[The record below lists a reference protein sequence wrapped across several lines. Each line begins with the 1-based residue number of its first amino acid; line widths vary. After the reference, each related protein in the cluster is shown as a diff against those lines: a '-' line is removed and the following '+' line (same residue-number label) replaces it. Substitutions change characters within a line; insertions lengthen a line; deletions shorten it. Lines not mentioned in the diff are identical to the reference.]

1 MKRSFHSRAS
11 RDVRPRRQS
20 AALRSIALSVERDS
34 ASVLLSCILHGKPTV
49 AALQALAQREGHSC
63 MNTST
68 AYTVK
73 HIQTHSFHLPS
84 LMGGGMILEDAD
96 FNDAFCSHLD
106 NKGIGKG
113 WKAK

>member
-11 RDVRPRRQS
+11 RVARVRRQ
-20 AALRSIALSVERDS
+20 AAARRSVALSGERFSLGSFVMHS
-34 ASVLLSCILHGKPTV
+34 AREAQVAV

-73 HIQTHSFHLPS
+73 HIQ
-84 LMGGGMILEDAD
+84 
-96 FNDAFCSHLD
+96 
-106 NKGIGKG
+106 KGLTPLALQKG
-113 WKAK
+113 LTPLALIERLGSCVCA

>member
-11 RDVRPRRQS
+11 RDVRPHRQS
-20 AALRSIALSVERDS
+20 AARRSMVSPVERDS

-73 HIQTHSFHLPS
+73 HIQLLTLLALIERLGSCVC
-84 LMGGGMILEDAD
+84 A
-96 FNDAFCSHLD
+96 
-106 NKGIGKG
+106 
-113 WKAK
+113 